1 MSLDEIK
8 IILENRLRNLQETRV
23 LAVVSGSLVQIA
35 SIDDDITSTQTSLN
49 QINDILN
56 QRYTLIVG
64 DY

>member
-23 LAVVSGSLVQIA
+23 LAMVSGSLLQIA

-56 QRYTLIVG
+56 QRYAVIIG
-64 DY
+64 NY